1 MSNNGYKK
9 KQGAG
14 AGRVQFLGL
23 RPTTLENKYIVG
35 SGVTTQ
41 SRFVQNALRNRASN
55 NSQQKPCCFP
65 GPPPPLPVQVPPCQ
79 WSQQGCIGCIEND
92 PYAFGASVA
101 LSDDGNTAVVGLP
114 FYLGPGYPAGAIRLY
129 KITNGIWTQTSE
141 IPGTIAPNNSAKLGD
156 VVAISGDG
164 STVIA
169 SEPALDTFSQSQFEV
184 REGVVKIFSVDS
196 AGNLTPFP
204 NAGSPTILGDA
215 AQVAVRPFQGYVLP
229 TAPSNSNVFYKNFGG
244 SIAINYD
251 GTVIA
256 ASSTMFPYQEQLTTS
271 ATRSGGG
278 VQIYEKNAGIYAPAM
293 WYMAP
298 LAWSGEGS
306 TSVGGSGATVFG
318 RSLSLSKDGTTL
330 AIGAPRYQENP
341 TPHNTISPAN
351 RPYQSGSVVVV
362 NKTGGVWPTGILPAV
377 GTQGYIIPEN
387 AAMPTPSWQLI
398 QLSSPYERERFGGS
412 VAINGDGTRI
422 VTASH
427 PWLCSSCEATPITR
441 VWDFDAAQNTW
452 NQVGQDIPAVTT
464 ITTATRITCAINE
477 SGSRILVGDKNSSGA
492 TCYELIGNTWTVVCY
507 PIARANVIAIDMDA
521 GGSRVALGT
530 PSPISQLENGSV
542 GFYELLNA

>member
-14 AGRVQFLGL
+14 AGRIQFLGL

-35 SGVTTQ
+35 SGVTTH

-65 GPPPPLPVQVPPCQ
+65 GPPPPLPVQAPPCQ
-79 WSQQGCIGCIEND
+79 WSQQGCIGCAVND
-92 PYAFGASVA
+92 SWSLGSTVS
-101 LSDDGNTAVVGLP
+101 LSDDGMTAVVGIP
-114 FYLGPGYPAGAIRLY
+114 QYPNQAAPSYPLGKIRLF
-129 KITNGIWTQTSE
+129 KFQSGAWTQTDE
-141 IPGTIAPNNSAKLGD
+141 VVGTIAANNSATLGSA
-156 VVAISGDG
+156 VAISGDG

-169 SEPALDTFSQSQFEV
+169 SEPALDTFSIAAPPPLGFVLV
-184 REGVVKIFSVDS
+184 REGVVRIFSVDS

-204 NAGSPTILGDA
+204 NAGSPTILGDET
-215 AQVAVRPFQGYVLP
+215 QVAVRPFQGYALP
-229 TAPSNSNVFYKNFGG
+229 TGTPNEYYKNFGD

-256 ASSTMFPYQEQLTTS
+256 ASSTPFPYQKYISNQ
-271 ATRSGGG
+271 ATRPGGG
-278 VQIYEKNAGIYAPAM
+278 VQIYEKSAGTWSPTR

-298 LAWSGEGS
+298 SAYAEQD
-306 TSVGGSGATVFG
+306 GGSGATVFG

-330 AIGAPRYQENP
+330 AIGAPRYQQNP
-341 TPHNTISPAN
+341 PQLPPVT

-362 NKTGGVWPTGILPAV
+362 KKDPNTGWPSPGAPA
-377 GTQGYIIPEN
+377 GTLGYIIPLN
-387 AAMPTPSWQLI
+387 ATMPTPSWQLI
-398 QLSSPYERERFGGS
+398 QLPSPYERERFGGS

-441 VWDFDAAQNTW
+441 VWDFDPAQNTW

-464 ITTATRITCAINE
+464 ISTATQINCAINE
-477 SGSRILVGDKNSSGA
+477 SGSRILVGDKNSVGA
-492 TCYELIGNTWTVVCY
+492 TCYELIDNTWTVVCY
-507 PIARANVIAIDMDA
+507 PIAGDNVASIDMDA
-521 GGSRVALGT
+521 GGSGAVLGM
-530 PSPISQLENGSV
+530 PSPSQLQNGGVS
-542 GFYELLNA
+542 FYKLLNA